1 MSQSETTP
9 AAASTLSDAKRK
21 LLGRISRGE
30 FAKASASGQ
39 AISPRPIG
47 EAAPLGLAQEQI
59 WHRCLRAIDKPPLY
73 NESITVYREGPLD
86 IGILEQCFT
95 EIVRRHEAWRT
106 TYQRV
111 SGRPLQVIH
120 PAPVAIKIPVVD
132 LRKMRAGDREV
143 EAVRRATGLA
153 QAPFDLNL
161 GPLLRPLLFQMDE
174 AKFRLTIIAHQS
186 IVDGVSVYQVLPKE
200 LGALYEAFSAGKPSP
215 LPELPIQYGDFAY
228 WQRHWLQGEVF
239 DQQISYWRKQLAG
252 GLPILRLPQCR
263 ISPASETF
271 RGVIKPFTVPRE
283 LAEAIRE
290 GCRRE
295 GTTLFM
301 ILLGGFASLL
311 HQYSGQDDILI
322 GTLSPA
328 GRKRSEVQELMGYFL
343 NPVALRFNFS
353 GEPTFRDFLLNT
365 RRLISEAISNDDV
378 PLEYLA
384 EVLKLNSARDPFVK
398 VAVSLQPQVLTV
410 ESGWNVTSM
419 DAQNG
424 GTVWDL
430 YLAFIEGENCLTGR
444 TQYNPDVF
452 QEATITALL
461 EDLWR
466 VLKMGV
472 MNPQERVRNLLV
484 TGV

>member
-161 GPLLRPLLFQMDE
+161 GPLL
-174 AKFRLTIIAHQS
+174 
-186 IVDGVSVYQVLPKE
+186 
-200 LGALYEAFSAGKPSP
+200 
-215 LPELPIQYGDFAY
+215 
-228 WQRHWLQGEVF
+228 
-239 DQQISYWRKQLAG
+239 
-252 GLPILRLPQCR
+252 
-263 ISPASETF
+263 
-271 RGVIKPFTVPRE
+271 
-283 LAEAIRE
+283 
-290 GCRRE
+290 
-295 GTTLFM
+295 
-301 ILLGGFASLL
+301 
-311 HQYSGQDDILI
+311 
-322 GTLSPA
+322 
-328 GRKRSEVQELMGYFL
+328 
-343 NPVALRFNFS
+343 
-353 GEPTFRDFLLNT
+353 
-365 RRLISEAISNDDV
+365 
-378 PLEYLA
+378 
-384 EVLKLNSARDPFVK
+384 
-398 VAVSLQPQVLTV
+398 
-410 ESGWNVTSM
+410 
-419 DAQNG
+419 
-424 GTVWDL
+424 
-430 YLAFIEGENCLTGR
+430 
-444 TQYNPDVF
+444 
-452 QEATITALL
+452 
-461 EDLWR
+461 
-466 VLKMGV
+466 
-472 MNPQERVRNLLV
+472 
-484 TGV
+484 